1 MRQIDLKDPAQR
13 AGAVYFVVGRGTE
26 GGNDSYK
33 VSVAGV
39 STRQWGNASAVAADS
54 GYSIGTIQVD
64 LGKRGTWPL
73 GAIADRPLQ
82 AGEATYVDAIIGQ
95 AAEHARNNHLP
106 FPNDT
111 AGLAKLR
118 SDLLS
123 HGNGQLR
130 FLSEPHRDSLNAWAS
145 SDAGKQWI
153 HQNIDYPQVQALADS
168 AKDALDRY
176 GKNIPPERHLEV
188 MSILAKTGN
197 QLPAVQPSLVRTLAT
212 HQNDPQVYDRF
223 MEKVAQTD
231 RLYQFYDGPKAG
243 LLAQQYLENYQKP
256 GHAIA
261 IEEAHRQVADPDYQ
275 PAWEGRN
282 PVVQTALRAYR
293 SDLNDPSVLDR
304 GDKGEEVKVLQEAMA
319 QKGLALRVDQDFG
332 QGTESRLQDF
342 QRSQQLPPT
351 GFGDMATLRALGI
364 APTLDARSEAA
375 LTQLNQTLKASGHFT
390 DAQCARIGESAY
402 NFLLEH
408 RASLGEVSQIH
419 LSKDASTLLFRND
432 FSQMRDLDVQT
443 ALKGYVPPQPIVQA
457 PAAQEAPTRA
467 AEPPVV
473 SR

>member
-1 MRQIDLKDPAQR
+1 MRQIDLNDPVQR

-39 STRQWGNASAVAADS
+39 GMRQWGDTSAVAADS
-54 GYSIGTIQVD
+54 GYSIGAIQVD

-73 GAIADRPLQ
+73 GAISNRPLQ
-82 AGEATYVDAIIGQ
+82 AGEKTYVDAIVDQ

-111 AGLAKLR
+111 AGLARLR

-123 HGNGQLR
+123 HGNGQLH
-130 FLSEPHRDSLNAWAS
+130 FLSESHRDSLNAWAS
-145 SDAGKQWI
+145 SENGKQWI
-153 HQNIDYPQVQALADS
+153 HQNIDFPQVQALADS
-168 AKDALDRY
+168 AQEALDKY
-176 GKNIPPERHLEV
+176 GKNIPEERRFEV

-197 QLPAVQPSLVRTLAT
+197 QLPAVQQSLVRTLAT

-223 MEKVAQTD
+223 MEAVDQTA
-231 RLYQFYDGPKAG
+231 RLYRFYDGPKAG
-243 LLAQQYLENYQKP
+243 QLAQQYLENYQKP

-304 GDKGEEVKVLQEAMA
+304 GDKGESVGLLQEAMA
-319 QKGLALRVDQDFG
+319 QKGLPLRIDQDFG
-332 QGTESRLQDF
+332 KGTESRLQDF

-364 APTLDARSEAA
+364 APSLDARSEGA
-375 LTQLNQTLKASGHFT
+375 LTQLNQTLKASGRFT

-402 NFLLEH
+402 NFLLEN

-432 FSQMRDLDVQT
+432 FSQMRELDVQT
-443 ALKGYVPPQPIVQA
+443 AIKGYVPSQPIVQA
-457 PAAQEAPTRA
+457 PAQESPARA
-467 AEPPVV
+467 TEPPIV